1 MSLENEI
8 FYGPCEMFWNTPEL
22 IERLLPYLDAESTKC
37 LAEAHDLT
45 QETLLTRDSI
55 WNKLLRRTFPYS
67 KNTRW
72 DEDKLEEETLMPKA
86 RLLAQILK
94 MASDPKSLQLE
105 LLRVICE
112 KLPPFVEDSSAFGT
126 PLDNV
131 RVRCPCS
138 KRHRVAPL
146 GFLLLEQV
154 EATLGSAEQI
164 VDLVQTNL
172 LEASARGWSGSMV
185 CRVCWSLARSG
196 ATA

>member
-1 MSLENEI
+1 
-8 FYGPCEMFWNTPEL
+8 
-22 IERLLPYLDAESTKC
+22 
-37 LAEAHDLT
+37 
-45 QETLLTRDSI
+45 
-55 WNKLLRRTFPYS
+55 
-67 KNTRW
+67 
-72 DEDKLEEETLMPKA
+72 MPKA

-105 LLRVICE
+105 LLHMIC
-112 KLPPFVEDSSAFGT
+112 KKFPPFVEDSSAFGT

-138 KRHRVAPL
+138 QRHRVAPL

-172 LEASARGWSGSMV
+172 LEELGLSKRAVRQHGVLGAQGVLVTGTIRCNSVKSAEAFLTLTEHCQKIYFQDLEVKEVLFGKEAGR
-185 CRVCWSLARSG
+185 C
-196 ATA
+196 